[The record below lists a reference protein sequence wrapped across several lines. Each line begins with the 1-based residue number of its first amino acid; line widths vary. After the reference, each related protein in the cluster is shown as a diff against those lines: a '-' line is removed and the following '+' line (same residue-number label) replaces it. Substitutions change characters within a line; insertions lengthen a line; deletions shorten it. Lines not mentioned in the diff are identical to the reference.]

1 MQKLYQSYFSMNATC
16 NCLHPKAYHFPITH
30 IDGTARIQIV
40 ENGSILYDLLEF
52 LQPKGIEILANSS
65 LNLSGDPT
73 CFDLIDGLMFCSL
86 SPLEYLL
93 TDIGLIKKLV

>member
-1 MQKLYQSYFSMNATC
+1 MYQSYFSMNATC
-16 NCLHPKAYHFPITH
+16 KCIDPKANNFPTTH

-40 ENGSILYDLLEF
+40 EDESILGQLLDI
-52 LQPKGIEILANSS
+52 LHPMGIEILANSS

-86 SPLEYLL
+86 SPLEYIL